1 MSINMFVN
9 PHLLFESH
17 GFMARSLMDR
27 IQKPI
32 KIVFLPV
39 KPIKISWNPIKKP
52 SKKPWK
58 IHHWASTFVTKAR
71 GVHLVVAVHLRA
83 ARGQGS
89 VRRGRQGPRGD
100 IRCNYGWYMMGIYV
114 CMFIYIYIHKG
125 DVCIDILLMSTYSEH
140 LGTYILSTWHIYIY
154 VCIYCII
161 CICIYIYYNMLE
173 QNMLRISQDTGISEF
188 RCVWISH
195 CLGSYT
201 SSFFF
206 GQWLRAWIRI
216 NDLRDHIFRWNIWD
230 NDDKPLD
237 AMGYLIFS
245 AGIHILLVLNVG
257 NGWVAGGCW
266 DYH

>member
-17 GFMARSLMDR
+17 GFMARSPMDR

-114 CMFIYIYIHKG
+114 CMFIYIYIYIHKG

-154 VCIYCII
+154 I
-161 CICIYIYYNMLE
+161 CM
-173 QNMLRISQDTGISEF
+173 
-188 RCVWISH
+188 
-195 CLGSYT
+195 
-201 SSFFF
+201 
-206 GQWLRAWIRI
+206 
-216 NDLRDHIFRWNIWD
+216 
-230 NDDKPLD
+230 
-237 AMGYLIFS
+237 
-245 AGIHILLVLNVG
+245 
-257 NGWVAGGCW
+257 
-266 DYH
+266 